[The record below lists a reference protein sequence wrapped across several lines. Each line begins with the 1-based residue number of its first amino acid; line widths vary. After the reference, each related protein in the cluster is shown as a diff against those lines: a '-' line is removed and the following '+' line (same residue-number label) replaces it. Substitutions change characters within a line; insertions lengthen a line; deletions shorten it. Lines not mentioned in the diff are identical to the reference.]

1 MDLVAGKAETGWY
14 VRLVNLDSKLG
25 LRNFLRK
32 QLKERMKSVDRVA
45 REQTLLTE
53 HLIDFLKRREG
64 TWAAFMPLSDEPSPL
79 ESVKACPHIQ
89 WVFPLV
95 EGNNL
100 SFWTSD
106 LDTGFTPGAFGILE
120 PDPTKSQC
128 IPVSQIKGFLVPG
141 LGFDQNG
148 ARLGR
153 GKGFYDRTLQK
164 SPGEKV
170 GLAFSEQVI
179 MTDLPCDP
187 WDVFMDAL
195 VTDKEVRNFQS
206 SGEKGE

>member
-1 MDLVAGKAETGWY
+1 VREKLKTRAGN
-14 VRLVNLDSKLG
+14 V
-25 LRNFLRK
+25 
-32 QLKERMKSVDRVA
+32 ERIA
-45 REQTLLTE
+45 QEQTLLTK

-79 ESVKACPHIQ
+79 ESVKACSHIQ

-100 SFWTSD
+100 SFWTAAIP
-106 LDTGFTPGAFGILE
+106 TGFIPGAFGILE
-120 PDPTKSQC
+120 PDPRKSQQ

-141 LGFDQNG
+141 LGFDQKG

-170 GLAFSEQVI
+170 GVAFSEQVI
-179 MTDLPCDP
+179 LTDLPCDP

-195 VTDKEVRNFQS
+195 VTDKEIKNFQS
-206 SGEKGE
+206 PGEKGD

>member
-1 MDLVAGKAETGWY
+1 MGWY
-14 VRLVNLDSKLG
+14 IRLVKLDSKLD
-25 LRNFLRK
+25 LRILLRK
-32 QLKERMKSVDRVA
+32 QLKERMKNVDRVA
-45 REQTLLTE
+45 HEQTLLTG

-64 TWAAFMPLSDEPSPL
+64 TWAAFMPLFDEPSPL

-95 EGNNL
+95 EGNDL
-100 SFWTSD
+100 SFWISN
-106 LDTGFTPGAFGILE
+106 LDTGFVPGAFGILE
-120 PDPTKSQC
+120 PDPQKSQR
-128 IPVSQIKGFLVPG
+128 ISVSQIDGFLVPG
-141 LGFDQNG
+141 LGFDKNG

-153 GKGFYDRTLQK
+153 GKGFYDRTLQR

-179 MTDLPCDP
+179 KSDLPCDP

-195 VTDKEVRNFQS
+195 VTDKEIRNFRS
-206 SGEKGE
+206 LGEKGE